1 MSKTIK
7 ETIAVIIGI
16 LTIIG
21 IVFGVNSYIANR
33 YALAEDVRKVEKRLD
48 YKITDDQLQATQ
60 ERMWKLEDRN
70 KGKQIEKW
78 SESDIERYR
87 LLKEMKEKLKK
98 KLDKME
104 ETK

>member
-48 YKITDDQLQATQ
+48 YKIADDQLQATQ

-78 SESDIERYR
+78 SESDTERYR

>member
-21 IVFGVNSYIANR
+21 IVFGVNSYISNR
-33 YALAEDVRKVEKRLD
+33 YALAEDVKKVEKRLD
-48 YKITDDQLQATQ
+48 YKIADDQLQATQ

-70 KGKQIEKW
+70 KNNQIEKW
-78 SESDIERYR
+78 AEPDKERYR
-87 LLKEMKEKLKK
+87 LLKELKEKLKK